1 MKIKRIYKIACAF
14 LSLLIVMPSCNIE
27 DKFLDPE
34 TTTQGNISTLFTGI
48 LDNKRMR
55 TEYWDVR
62 TISVEHTGRYS
73 QTFIL
78 PNGSKQYHQT
88 DSYIGD
94 YWRDFYTPQ
103 YGGPMAMY
111 RQMESINKSLS
122 QEDQAAN
129 AIFFAA
135 TKVVLYDYAGGLV
148 DMLGDIPFSEA
159 GSLQLTSVSTAAKFD
174 DQQGLYRMMIDDL
187 DAVNTYFKTATTT
200 TSFIKQDILLSGNIA
215 KWRKYG
221 NSIRLRLLIHM
232 SYVDEAYAKEKIMAM
247 LNSSDCP
254 LIDGDN
260 NPNYDPAAGDVLN
273 IPLKTNTES
282 LINAIGEGSTQ
293 IAPDFLLNKLML
305 PTQDVRID
313 VFFDKNGLSEYKG
326 LPINT
331 PSEAISS
338 LSKDYSCWDSTT
350 VWQNKNIPGIRMT
363 ASEVNF
369 IKAEAQQRWG
379 DAAKAKTAYET
390 AVKQSVSFYYY
401 LNNTSSGTSG
411 GGFRLEVKPSDD
423 IINKFVT
430 ERVAYTGS
438 TDAKLELIGTQKWL
452 HLGWL
457 QSIETWTEY
466 RRTKY
471 PKLLP
476 FPSAGMESG
485 YTQPPTRL
493 QYPTAETSYNPHYK
507 DVQAKDTRDT
517 KIFWDVR

>member
-1 MKIKRIYKIACAF
+1 MKRIYIIACAL
-14 LSLLIVMPSCNIE
+14 LSLLILTPSCNPE

-34 TTTQGNISTLFTGI
+34 KTTQGNVSTLFTAM
-48 LDNKRMR
+48 LNNQRMR
-55 TEYWDVR
+55 TEYWQVR
-62 TISVEHTGRYS
+62 TIAVEHAGRYS

-88 DSYIGD
+88 EQYVSE
-94 YWRDFYTPQ
+94 YWRDFYTPE

-111 RQMESINKSLS
+111 RQMENVNKSLS
-122 QEDQAAN
+122 QADQDAN
-129 AIFFAA
+129 AVFFAA
-135 TKVVLYDYAGGLV
+135 AKVVLYDYAGTLV

-159 GSLQLTSVSTAAKFD
+159 GSLQLTSVSTPAKFD
-174 DQQGLYRMMIDDL
+174 NQEALYRMMIDDL

-200 TSFIKQDILLSGNIA
+200 TVFSKQDILLSGNIA

-232 SYVDEAYAKEKIMAM
+232 SYVDENYAKEKIMAM
-247 LNSSDCP
+247 LNSSDYP

-260 NPNYDPAAGDVLN
+260 NPNYNPSAGDVLN
-273 IPLKTNTES
+273 APLSTNIENLKQALS
-282 LINAIGEGSTQ
+282 EGSTQ
-293 IAPDFLLNKLML
+293 IAPDFMLNKLML
-305 PTQDVRID
+305 PTKDVRID
-313 VFFDKNGLSEYKG
+313 VLFDKNGLSEYKG

-331 PSEAISS
+331 PSESISS
-338 LSKDYSCWDSTT
+338 MSSDYSCWDSTT
-350 VWQNKNIPGIRMT
+350 VWQNKNIPGVRMT

-379 DAAKAKTAYET
+379 DPAKAKTAYET
-390 AVKQSVSFYYY
+390 AIKQSVSFYYY
-401 LNNTSSGTSG
+401 LNNTASNTSAG

-438 TDAKLELIGTQKWL
+438 TDARLELIGTQKWL

-476 FPSAGMESG
+476 FPSAGMEPG

-493 QYPTAETSYNPHYK
+493 QYPILETAYNPNYK

-517 KIFWDVR
+517 KIFWDVK